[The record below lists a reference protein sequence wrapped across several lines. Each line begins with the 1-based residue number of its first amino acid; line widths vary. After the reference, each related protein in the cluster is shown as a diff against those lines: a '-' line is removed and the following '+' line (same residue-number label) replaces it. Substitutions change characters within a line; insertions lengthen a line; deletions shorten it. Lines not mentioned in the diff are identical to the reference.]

1 MIKLSSDLIQQNR
14 INATIWSACD
24 TFRGTI
30 DPSVYKDYVLTMLF
44 LKYISD
50 VWQEH
55 YETLA
60 KQFGDEPEL
69 IESLLQQE
77 RFVLPRPAN
86 FYTLHQQRNQ
96 PGNSVRIDQ
105 ALAFLEQSNPQKLAG
120 VFQDIQFHANK
131 LGEETGRNASLCEL
145 LELFAQ
151 PDLNLSPS
159 RVGNLDI
166 IGNAYEFLI
175 RNFASSSGKKAGE
188 FYTPPEIS
196 ELMALLVAPEPGDH
210 ICDPTC
216 GSGSLLMKCGQLIQ
230 KKYNSDNYHLYG
242 QEAIGSTWAL
252 AKMNMFLHNEDR
264 HKIVW
269 GDTLRAP
276 HFVSHNKLQHFEVVV
291 ANPPFSLEKWGYDL
305 AEKDKFQR
313 FSRGI
318 PPRSIADYAFILHM
332 IATMKPDTGRMVV
345 VVPAGVLFRGGSEML
360 IRQQLVN
367 ENLLDAVIGL
377 PKKLFYGSG
386 IAAVILIFR
395 SNKKDKNILFIDASK
410 GFRKE
415 QKNQNTLREEDIE
428 LILNTCHARSNQTD
442 YAHLATMEDIKRN
455 RYDLSIARY
464 IDAFDDGPEID
475 LDLLQQEREDLRLEL
490 RSLDELI
497 DAHLKLLVQETEF
510 QTIDYSTES
519 AN

>member
-1 MIKLSSDLIQQNR
+1 MIKPPTDLIQQNR
-14 INATIWSACD
+14 INAAIWSACD

-55 YETLA
+55 YEKLA
-60 KQFGDEPEL
+60 AQHGDQPKL
-69 IESLLQQE
+69 IEALLQTE

-105 ALAFLEQSNPQKLAG
+105 ALTLLEQSNPDKLAG

-131 LGEETGRNASLCEL
+131 LGEESGRNASLCEL
-145 LELFAQ
+145 LNLFANHE
-151 PDLNLSPS
+151 LNLSPS

-196 ELMALLVAPEPGDH
+196 ELMALLVEPVPGDH

-216 GSGSLLMKCGQLIQ
+216 GSGSLLMKCGKLIQ
-230 KKYNSDNYHLYG
+230 MKYHTDNYHLYG

-264 HKIVW
+264 HQIIW

-276 HFVSHNKLQHFEVVV
+276 SFVSDNKLQQFDVVV
-291 ANPPFSLEKWGYDL
+291 ANPPFSLEKWGHDL
-305 AEKDKFQR
+305 AANDVFQR

-318 PPRSIADYAFILHM
+318 PPKSMADYAFILHM
-332 IATMKPDTGRMVV
+332 LATMKPKTGRMTV

-360 IRQQLVN
+360 IRQQLVD
-367 ENLLDAVIGL
+367 ENLLDTVIGL

-395 SNKKDKNILFIDASK
+395 SKKTDKNILFIDASK

-428 LILNTCHARSNQTD
+428 LILNTCHARSNRTD
-442 YAHLATMEDIKRN
+442 YAHLATMDDIKRN

-464 IDAFDDGPEID
+464 INAFDDEPKID
-475 LDLLQQEREDLRLEL
+475 LDNLRQEREYLRQELLDLDNMI
-490 RSLDELI
+490 S
-497 DAHLKLLVQETEF
+497 ANLKLLVQETEF
-510 QTIDYSTES
+510 QTIDHNIES
-519 AN
+519 AH